1 METHF
6 RFIIHTYNSS
16 SYRYINEWTLILPI
30 HWKKIKIFINM
41 EYAILWT
48 RIIRNA
54 LQSKLLVADKI
65 TKMKQNSKIQL
76 KLINFDDLNQD
87 NQKYSFNSGI
97 SIINEPLRAFRIVTR
112 IHLKKWLVPLLL
124 SGTEQWFQISLNMKM
139 EKKSP
144 TYPPKGVPSKSI
156 NPLSKFSKDPFN
168 KRNSQST
175 ET

>member
-1 METHF
+1 
-6 RFIIHTYNSS
+6 
-16 SYRYINEWTLILPI
+16 
-30 HWKKIKIFINM
+30 M

-54 LQSKLLVADKI
+54 LQSKLLVADKT

-139 EKKSP
+139 EKK
-144 TYPPKGVPSKSI
+144 VQHI
-156 NPLSKFSKDPFN
+156 PLRGCL
-168 KRNSQST
+168 RNQ
-175 ET
+175 